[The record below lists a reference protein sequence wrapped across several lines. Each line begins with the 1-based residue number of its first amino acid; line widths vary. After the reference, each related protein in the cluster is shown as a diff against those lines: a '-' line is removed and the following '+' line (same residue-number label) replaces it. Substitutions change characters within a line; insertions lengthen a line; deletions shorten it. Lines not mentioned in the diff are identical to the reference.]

1 MIWDNKCQ
9 VHNPGLE
16 QRHFSIS
23 SGYTTLV
30 AEPGECPEA
39 RCGPRGKGSRCGAVW
54 GGLGACRHEQKTSA
68 IRDWPSYPRNPR
80 SWGRSHMRPP
90 RGREPFSLGQE
101 NHGRRG
107 AQLEAAAESVTEPT
121 LIICQATPQRPAAGP
136 EGLGHPAT

>member
-9 VHNPGLE
+9 VHTPGLE
-16 QRHFSIS
+16 QTHFSVS
-23 SGYTTLV
+23 SGYDF
-30 AEPGECPEA
+30 GGSA
-39 RCGPRGKGSRCGAVW
+39 RRMSQGQMWAPWEREQVW
-54 GGLGACRHEQKTSA
+54 GSVGWSRACRHEQKTSA
-68 IRDWPSYPRNPR
+68 ERDWPSYPWNPR